1 MSHICQ
7 VWSRYMLSTV
17 YSSMIDIHC
26 FIRSSITL
34 ISIKKASCLI
44 VFKNILSDQEAN
56 HKTLIICRLR
66 LFVAYEDSIGNDE
79 SEENKNEGDT
89 YTRCNLRT
97 GKYPLSPWCF
107 TDELG
112 TKYDLSMDSEEYGR
126 IFKNII
132 RSI

>member
-1 MSHICQ
+1 MLKKIRPDPFLPSEKV
-7 VWSRYMLSTV
+7 VWSMSCMLHQSPLLIPLFAC
-17 YSSMIDIHC
+17 SSMIDIHC

-97 GKYPLSPWCF
+97 GKYPLSP
-107 TDELG
+107 
-112 TKYDLSMDSEEYGR
+112 
-126 IFKNII
+126 
-132 RSI
+132 